1 MYVLDN
7 LWWILSPGIFTKKGP
22 GNERPMHFSSPNIGA
37 RPIQNCPRHK
47 SPLQAFAPSVE
58 PCWKSDFEP
67 AFLFMRIVTESGG
80 ALNFFSGRGMR
91 PGFLKCGDCEL
102 ILGLWKRGLVNYKF
116 PNLWAS
122 ELKISKFGGFIVSW
136 KFPNLGALW
145 AKILAKIEAVEAKM
159 SKFSQ
164 KGVLLTDSF
173 AWNEACELQERCENG
188 VFRTA
193 HPHTPFLGQC
203 PQGLNWF
210 RTTLHTGAYLGP
222 MILRQHYLAR
232 LYHCGL

>member
-1 MYVLDN
+1 
-7 LWWILSPGIFTKKGP
+7 
-22 GNERPMHFSSPNIGA
+22 MHFSSPNMGA

-47 SPLQAFAPSVE
+47 GPLQAFAPEVE

-67 AFLFMRIVTESGG
+67 VFFCSWGSWLNRGG
-80 ALNFFSGRGMR
+80 GHSTFFSGRGVR
-91 PGFLKCGDCEL
+91 PGFPKCGDCEL
-102 ILGLWKRGLVNYKF
+102 ILGLWKRGLVNCKF

-145 AKILAKIEAVEAKM
+145 AKILAKIEAVEAKI

-173 AWNEACELQERCENG
+173 TWNEACELQERRENG
-188 VFRTA
+188 VFRAA

-203 PQGLNWF
+203 PPETELIQNDSAG
-210 RTTLHTGAYLGP
+210 HT
-222 MILRQHYLAR
+222 
-232 LYHCGL
+232 